1 MLGAAGLLTAVTL
14 LGLVAGLA
22 REWLLVDA
30 WGAGART
37 DGFLVALFLPEAVR
51 TMLAGGVLSSAA
63 LALWQARTVG
73 QRPGWLGATTLGLG
87 GLGVVLALACM
98 VGAGPLTHLVGPG
111 LPDAQRAKIGRA
123 HV

>member
-1 MLGAAGLLTAVTL
+1 RQHGAH
-14 LGLVAGLA
+14 
-22 REWLLVDA
+22 
-30 WGAGART
+30 
-37 DGFLVALFLPEAVR
+37 GFLVALFLPEAVR

-111 LPDAQRAKIGRA
+111 LP
-123 HV
+123 